1 MLIMRPTVLP
11 SPSTRR
17 LAFRPAGNWLRKH
30 YWYVAAVALVLLIV
44 NELYLFGTHLRR
56 WDWLYVSGWVT
67 FLVAFRAT
75 FLLPDKVDEVLTR
88 LAASQVLGGGQ
99 GGLDSFRRGMHVSAR
114 RAARTGGL
122 VVAAVLALGWIL
134 AYRTALASHFLAVI
148 LEVAGAFLAGSFIG
162 RAVSYSR
169 LGQRLRRKDFTIKLN
184 PEHLDGVAGLRP
196 VGRLYFFQSALVA
209 VPGAFLA
216 VWWFLIPLLGG
227 RYSNWRGVYA
237 ALLVFVVACEFLALL
252 APMWSFHRI
261 MAKGKEQLLGEADR
275 ISDQAAQIQKELL
288 DSGNDSDMAQL
299 EDKLARLTKRYQ
311 AIVQMPTWP
320 VDTSIRRRFAVTNLL
335 LLVPVVAQILGA
347 PGSVQNL
354 LDNVQKV
361 FTGQG

>member
-1 MLIMRPTVLP
+1 MWTVRLTVLP
-11 SPSTRR
+11 SPLTRR
-17 LAFRPAGNWLRKH
+17 LAFRPDENWLRKH
-30 YWYVAAVALVLLIV
+30 YWYVAAAALVLLIV
-44 NELYLFGTHLRR
+44 NELYLFGVHLAH
-56 WDWLYVSGWVT
+56 WDWLYISGWVT
-67 FLVAFRAT
+67 FLLAFKAT

-88 LAASQVLGGGQ
+88 LSASQVLSGGKN
-99 GGLDSFRRGMHVSAR
+99 GLDGFKRAIHISAR
-114 RAARTGGL
+114 RAAWIWGL
-122 VVAAVLALGWIL
+122 IVAAVLAVGWIV
-134 AYRTALASHFLAVI
+134 AVRTAFASHFLAVI

-169 LGQRLRRKDFTIKLN
+169 LGQRLQRQKFTITLN

-237 ALLVFVVACEFLALL
+237 VLLVFVVACEFFAFL
-252 APMWSFHRI
+252 APMWSFHSI
-261 MAKGKEQLLGEADR
+261 MSKGKEKLLADADR
-275 ISDQAAQIQKELL
+275 ISDQAARIQKELL
-288 DSGNDSDMAQL
+288 DSENETDVAQL
-299 EDKLARLTKRYQ
+299 EDRLGRLTKRYQ

-320 VDTSIRRRFAVTNLL
+320 VDTSLRRRFAVNNLL
-335 LLVPVVAQILGA
+335 LLVPVVAQVLGA
-347 PGSVQNL
+347 PGSLQNL